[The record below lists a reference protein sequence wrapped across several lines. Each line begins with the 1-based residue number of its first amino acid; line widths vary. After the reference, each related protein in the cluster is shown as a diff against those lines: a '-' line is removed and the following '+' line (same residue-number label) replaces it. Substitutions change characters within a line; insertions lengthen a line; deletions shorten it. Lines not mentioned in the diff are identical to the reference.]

1 MLLLRSIFFSLMAII
16 LLLSGL
22 MLVPTM
28 SQERCG
34 PALSLESE
42 SICPPGYIYYE
53 EQDECCEDIEHDDHD
68 DDGQENED
76 EEVEIDSYSSHLEY
90 A

>member
-1 MLLLRSIFFSLMAII
+1 MLLLRSFFFSLTVII

-22 MLVPTM
+22 MLVPAV

-53 EQDECCEDIEHDDHD
+53 NQDECCEDIGHD